1 MKERILFIF
10 LLFSISA
17 FSQEKASMG
26 TIKLTAIVPDSL
38 LNMKVLHYAQEL
50 KYVDKDAQQDTY
62 DAASFFIINS
72 INSKDL
78 KIDTYLFS
86 FPSQLSYSPLGIA
99 IKHKNDYF
107 LYSYGYLPLAI
118 LKIMH
123 LSQQDS
129 SVYTSVIHSMYNLL
143 QYASKEGIELKHELI
158 GQTKYYY
165 NIVNWVHV
173 FKMKDFDY
181 WQHSNA
187 YCPTY
192 NPTASLFLVKKIK
205 NEDSEQITQWIQ
217 TSYGKDFPYKVYKVF
232 NTKKESL
239 YLIEVDRSYHK
250 EYDFLFVKGE
260 NYVFYQINNSFIPIM
275 YVLKSFF
282 KRNNETLL
290 KSIECLSL
298 AWLYYQGA

>member
-1 MKERILFIF
+1 
-10 LLFSISA
+10 
-17 FSQEKASMG
+17 MG

-158 GQTKYYY
+158 GQTKYTQCIY
-165 NIVNWVHV
+165 N
-173 FKMKDFDY
+173 
-181 WQHSNA
+181 
-187 YCPTY
+187 
-192 NPTASLFLVKKIK
+192 
-205 NEDSEQITQWIQ
+205 
-217 TSYGKDFPYKVYKVF
+217 
-232 NTKKESL
+232 
-239 YLIEVDRSYHK
+239 R
-250 EYDFLFVKGE
+250 
-260 NYVFYQINNSFIPIM
+260 
-275 YVLKSFF
+275 
-282 KRNNETLL
+282 LL
-290 KSIECLSL
+290 LNIL
-298 AWLYYQGA
+298 